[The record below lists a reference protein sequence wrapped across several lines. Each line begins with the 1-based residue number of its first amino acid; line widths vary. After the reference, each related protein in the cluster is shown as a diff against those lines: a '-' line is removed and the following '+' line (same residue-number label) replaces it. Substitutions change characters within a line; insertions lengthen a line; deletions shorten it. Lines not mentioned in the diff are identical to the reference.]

1 MALQGH
7 QVLAVDELRHV
18 KVGDPHPRANAWKM
32 EIDRLR
38 VRIEVVANILGT
50 KPQIFCR
57 NYLLWQKSMAYALVV
72 ILG

>member
-7 QVLAVDELRHV
+7 QVLAVDELWHV
-18 KVGDPHPRANAWKM
+18 EVGDPHARANAWKM

-50 KPQIFCR
+50 KPHILCCDYQQ
-57 NYLLWQKSMAYALVV
+57 WQKSMANALVV